1 MKMSLFKNKKLYIVV
16 LLMALIGFAALIVWN
31 LDVALR
37 FIRAYQNGTL
47 TLEKIR
53 YDLAAFDFGKKLPV
67 KPIDEKISA
76 TDGMV
81 QVYVPAGEFPMG
93 KKNARGTSAPQ
104 HVVYLDAFWMDQVE
118 VSNALYLKCLN
129 AGRCTSLASNNI
141 YYQNWIYR
149 DHPIIYVTWE
159 QAGAYCQWAGR
170 RLPTEAQWE
179 KSARGTDGRLYPWGN
194 EEPNPSLA
202 NYAGSMI
209 HEDVSVYR
217 YPLGASPY
225 GVLNMAGN
233 AREWVMDWFDPAYYS
248 VSPYANP
255 SGPATGLERSLRSG
269 SYNEDG
275 REVLITKR
283 YNHDPSSAGLSRGF
297 RCAESAAPN

>member
-1 MKMSLFKNKKLYIVV
+1 MSLFKNKKLYIVV
-16 LLMALIGFAALIVWN
+16 SLIALIGFAALIVWN

-53 YDLAAFDFGKKLPV
+53 YDLAAFDFGKNLPV

-81 QVYVPAGEFPMG
+81 QVYVPAGEFLMG

-149 DHPIIYVTWE
+149 DHPVIYVTWE

-170 RLPTEAQWE
+170 RLPTEA
-179 KSARGTDGRLYPWGN
+179 RRT
-194 EEPNPSLA
+194 SL
-202 NYAGSMI
+202 
-209 HEDVSVYR
+209 
-217 YPLGASPY
+217 
-225 GVLNMAGN
+225 
-233 AREWVMDWFDPAYYS
+233 
-248 VSPYANP
+248 
-255 SGPATGLERSLRSG
+255 
-269 SYNEDG
+269 
-275 REVLITKR
+275 
-283 YNHDPSSAGLSRGF
+283 
-297 RCAESAAPN
+297 